1 MQAVLLLYSS
11 AVTAMCNQHLL
22 YNDKLEQKTFYYRL
36 KRKVNIAAP
45 VEPTLLL
52 SETQTVCS

>member
-1 MQAVLLLYSS
+1 MLYSS

-22 YNDKLEQKTFYYRL
+22 YNDKLEQKNVYYRL

-45 VEPTLLL
+45 VEPRLLL